1 MWLLQNGA
9 EVFCNNNSQEW
20 ERHYVVH
27 VNNRSGAKILMKIL
41 LQQLHHKR
49 LAVFIELFVCSIA
62 LVKKCLKDSVILA
75 TQEFLIFFTIF
86 TLIGWYWVLVFYRTI
101 LTIQST
107 SFFRDITQIYLSQH
121 TSLLP
126 EQAIKWIPKRF
137 LFVVYKKVIW
147 NTQKLY
153 PEKKRVWYTNI
164 FWYTHFNGL
173 MFSNLTNT
181 FWFLPIID
189 MNGDSLITNMVEKCV
204 VSKSS
209 NPTFCSKCKMQIAK

>member
-1 MWLLQNGA
+1 MWLLQNGV
-9 EVFCNNNSQEW
+9 EVFCNNNSREW

-62 LVKKCLKDSVILA
+62 LVKKCLKDSVISA

-86 TLIGWYWVLVFYRTI
+86 TVIGWYWVLVLYCTI
-101 LTIQST
+101 LTIQSA
-107 SFFRDITQIYLSQH
+107 SFFAISWDYTQIYLSQH

-126 EQAIKWIPKRF
+126 EQSINWIPKRF
-137 LFVVYKKVIW
+137 LFVVYDSNPRSILIW

-153 PEKKRVWYTNI
+153 PE
-164 FWYTHFNGL
+164 
-173 MFSNLTNT
+173 
-181 FWFLPIID
+181 
-189 MNGDSLITNMVEKCV
+189 
-204 VSKSS
+204 
-209 NPTFCSKCKMQIAK
+209 

>member
-9 EVFCNNNSQEW
+9 EVFCNNNSREW

-107 SFFRDITQIYLSQH
+107 SFFRDIMRLH
-121 TSLLP
+121 TD
-126 EQAIKWIPKRF
+126 I
-137 LFVVYKKVIW
+137 
-147 NTQKLY
+147 
-153 PEKKRVWYTNI
+153 
-164 FWYTHFNGL
+164 
-173 MFSNLTNT
+173 
-181 FWFLPIID
+181 
-189 MNGDSLITNMVEKCV
+189 LITTYIIITRTIHQL
-204 VSKSS
+204 
-209 NPTFCSKCKMQIAK
+209 NPKAFSFSRLWLQPAINFDMKHTKTISRIKTCMIYKHFLIHTF